1 MVSVPVW
8 QPRLDAS
15 CYPAAVPTA
24 AKSFPPEKTVAG
36 LFPPEAAT
44 SSAVSATPGSGP
56 RCDAT
61 PLRLAT
67 LAKRADF
74 LRAQKGI
81 RRRESGLV
89 LEACPTPSPFR
100 RPGAVRVGY
109 TASRKVGGAVA
120 RNRAKRRLRAAA
132 AALLPL
138 YGCDGSD
145 YVLIAKTETL
155 SRPFGALLDDL
166 AGAIQAANRRL
177 EPLLPGGREDR
188 NPGQSRE

>member
-1 MVSVPVW
+1 MVSVPAW
-8 QPRLDAS
+8 QPRPDAS

-36 LFPPEAAT
+36 LFPPEAAS
-44 SSAVSATPGSGP
+44 SSAAPAVPGSGA
-56 RCDAT
+56 RRDST

-81 RRRESGLV
+81 RRRESGLI
-89 LEACPTPSPFR
+89 LEACPTPSLIR
-100 RPGAVRVGY
+100 RPGAIRVGY

-138 YGCDGSD
+138 YGRDGSD
-145 YVLIAKTETL
+145 YVLIAKAETL
-155 SRPFGALLDDL
+155 SRPFGDLLADL
-166 AGAIQAANRRL
+166 AGAIRAANRRL
-177 EPLLPGGREDR
+177 EPPPPGSREDR
-188 NPGQSRE
+188 GPGQNRE

>member
-1 MVSVPVW
+1 MVFVPAW
-8 QPRLDAS
+8 QPRPGAS

-36 LFPPEAAT
+36 LSPPEAAP
-44 SSAVSATPGSGP
+44 SRAIPAVAGSGLYQGP
-56 RCDAT
+56 A

-81 RRRESGLV
+81 RRRESGLI
-89 LEACPTPSPFR
+89 LEACPTPSLFR
-100 RPGAVRVGY
+100 QPSSIRVGY
-109 TASRKVGGAVA
+109 TASRKIGGAVA

-145 YVLIAKTETL
+145 YVLVAKAETL
-155 SRPFGALLDDL
+155 SRSFGNLLADL

-177 EPLLPGGREDR
+177 EPPPPGGRDDR
-188 NPGQSRE
+188 SPGQNRE